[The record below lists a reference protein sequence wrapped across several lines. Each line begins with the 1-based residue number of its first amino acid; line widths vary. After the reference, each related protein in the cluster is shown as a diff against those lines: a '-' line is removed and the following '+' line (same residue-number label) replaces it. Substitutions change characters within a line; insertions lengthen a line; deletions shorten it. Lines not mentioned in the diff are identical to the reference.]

1 MTVQQK
7 QVDANLALVIE
18 LLAGFFGFL
27 GIGWIYAGKTDEGV
41 KRLILFLVGMVF
53 AWIVTAVLIIFIIGI
68 CFIPV
73 LLALQFGLPIWS
85 ALDLKKK
92 LEQEQLVYAS
102 QYGMYQGLPAPS
114 PNDAAIEHARQLYEA
129 GNIVAAASILRG
141 INDPRAQAILVRI
154 EQSNNMQ
161 NPS

>member
-7 QVDANLALVIE
+7 QVDANNAMIIE

-41 KRLILFLVGMVF
+41 KRLILFLVGMVV
-53 AWIVTAVLIIFIIGI
+53 AWIVTAVLILLVIGI
-68 CFIPV
+68 CLIPV
-73 LLALQFGLPIWS
+73 LLLLQFGLPIWS

-92 LEQEQLVYAS
+92 LEQQQFAYAA
-102 QYGMYQGLPAPS
+102 QYGMYQGLPTPS

-129 GNIVAAASILRG
+129 GNIVAAVSILRG
-141 INDPRAQAILVRI
+141 INDPRAQAILTRI
-154 EQSNNMQ
+154 EQTNNTQ

>member
-1 MTVQQK
+1 MSVQQK

-41 KRLILFLVGMVF
+41 KRLILFLVGMIFGWVV
-53 AWIVTAVLIIFIIGI
+53 AAVLTLVVIGL
-68 CFIPV
+68 CLIPV

-92 LEQEQLVYAS
+92 LEQEQLAYAS

-129 GNIVAAASILRG
+129 GNVTAAVSILRT
-141 INDPRAQAILVRI
+141 INDPRAQAILTRI
-154 EQSNNMQ
+154 EQSGDMQ
-161 NPS
+161 NSS

>member
-7 QVDANLALVIE
+7 QVDANLALIIE

-41 KRLILFLVGMVF
+41 KRLILFLVGMIF
-53 AWIVTAVLIIFIIGI
+53 GWIVAAVLTLVVIGL
-68 CFIPV
+68 CLIPV

-85 ALDLKKK
+85 ALDLKKN
-92 LEQEQLVYAS
+92 LEQQTAYAA
-102 QYGMYQGLPAPS
+102 QYGIYQGLPAPS

-129 GNIVAAASILRG
+129 GNLTAAVSILRG

-154 EQSNNMQ
+154 EQTNNTQ